1 MRSGKAALERLIQ
14 IAQGDTGQS
23 RIVANFLLAWWN
35 AAECGGFDLTDVWV
49 VDTAIAVDMLRVFAL
64 LAGGQHYPG
73 CAGIPRTLRSYRPRL
88 AADRRSQ
95 REDRN
100 AMIEEMATVRI
111 TEAELARDIHA
122 VLAKVQ
128 EGVEEQDHRPVAVI
142 KTPQRPGRKISA
154 CIALAKAY
162 EEKLGY
168 APVPDADFAKD
179 VQAAIDAHREPLN
192 PPAWD

>member
-1 MRSGKAALERLIQ
+1 MG
-14 IAQGDTGQS
+14 
-23 RIVANFLLAWWN
+23 
-35 AAECGGFDLTDVWV
+35 
-49 VDTAIAVDMLRVFAL
+49 
-64 LAGGQHYPG
+64 
-73 CAGIPRTLRSYRPRL
+73 TLG
-88 AADRRSQ
+88 
-95 REDRN
+95 
-100 AMIEEMATVRI
+100 I

-128 EGVEEQDHRPVAVI
+128 EGAEVIVEQDHRPVAVI
-142 KTPQRPGRKISA
+142 KTPQGSGRKISE
-154 CIALAKAY
+154 CIALAKAH